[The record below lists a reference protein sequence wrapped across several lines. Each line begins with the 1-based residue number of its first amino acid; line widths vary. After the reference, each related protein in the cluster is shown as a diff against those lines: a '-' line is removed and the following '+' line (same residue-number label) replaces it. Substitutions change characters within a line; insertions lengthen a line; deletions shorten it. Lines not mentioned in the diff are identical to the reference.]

1 MINVMVGCDYQYE
14 CVSMR
19 TIDRVSGLTFT
30 NVGKKEVSSPL
41 TKVCS
46 YEKKSVTPP

>member
-1 MINVMVGCDYQYE
+1 MVGCDYQYE

-19 TIDRVSGLTFT
+19 TIGRISGLTFT
-30 NVGKKEVSSPL
+30 NKWEKKEVSSPL
-41 TKVCS
+41 AKVCS